1 MKYLFAGIIVPAS
14 IIIPVITAIVK
25 WRKWDNAF
33 YFIFLYLCFSL
44 AANIASHIMA
54 SNGINNMPLL
64 HVDTIVEMLLL
75 GFFFIK
81 LFRQRRMRQLVRSCL
96 ALFCLFNII
105 NFLFIQSIYQFNTYP
120 RPVGAILIISFCL
133 AYWWQGN
140 FEQVAEEKWT
150 DIPTNWIISGMLL
163 YFSSTM
169 FLFTFSNYLIHQFS
183 KQANIFIWNLH
194 AAIAMLMYLLFTV
207 GFYKWRK

>member
-1 MKYLFAGIIVPAS
+1 MKYIFAGIIVPAS

-25 WRKWDNAF
+25 WRKWNNAF
-33 YFIFLYLCFSL
+33 GFIFLYLCFSL

-54 SNGINNMPLL
+54 RHGINNMPLL
-64 HVDTIVEMLLL
+64 HADTIIEMLLF

-81 LFRQRRMRQLVRSCL
+81 LFKERRVRQFIGICLV
-96 ALFCLFNII
+96 LFCLFTLI

-120 RPVGAILIISFCL
+120 RPVEAILIISFAL
-133 AYWWQGN
+133 IYWWQGD
-140 FEQVAEEKWT
+140 FDQVSEERWT
-150 DIPTNWIISGMLL
+150 DIPVNWIISGILL

-169 FLFTFSNYLIHQFS
+169 FLFIFSNYLIHQFS

-194 AAIAMLMYLLFTV
+194 AAMAMLMYLLFSI
-207 GFYKWRK
+207 GFYKCRK